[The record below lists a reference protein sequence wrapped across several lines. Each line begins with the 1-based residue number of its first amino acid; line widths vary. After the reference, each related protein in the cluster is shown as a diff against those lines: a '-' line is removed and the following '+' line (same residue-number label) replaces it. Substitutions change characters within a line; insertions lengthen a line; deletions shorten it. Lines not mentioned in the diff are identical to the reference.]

1 MPLWGLKPLIMNVA
15 KIIELFLSWQS
26 RMPAGYFNIMGHDEI
41 GKNFQQ
47 YYDSLTCKEWY
58 NEIEFKEGDTVEY
71 SFYQPANTETRHS
84 GKLENKHGHL
94 SVHAIP
100 LYVLFNQNHKRKV
113 KKL

>member
-1 MPLWGLKPLIMNVA
+1 MNAA
-15 KIIELFLSWQS
+15 KTIELFLSWQS
-26 RMPAGYFNIMGHDEI
+26 RMPAGYFNNMGYDEI

-47 YYDSLTCKEWY
+47 YYDSLTYKEWY
-58 NEIEFKEGDTVEY
+58 NEIDFKEGDTVEY
-71 SFYQPANTETRHS
+71 SFYQVGKPETRCT

-94 SVHAIP
+94 SVHAVP